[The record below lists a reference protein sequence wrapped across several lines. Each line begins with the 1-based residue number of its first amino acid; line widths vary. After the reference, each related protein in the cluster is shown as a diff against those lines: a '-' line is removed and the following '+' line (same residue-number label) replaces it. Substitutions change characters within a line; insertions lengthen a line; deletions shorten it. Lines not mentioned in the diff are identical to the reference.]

1 MSRAVPVVASIALL
15 AGVIA
20 VSPAAIQPSRAE
32 AWEYIRLENVLAGD
46 DLRMARTGAAAYNAR
61 TRHTFTLDAK
71 AGVLVETNRSGT
83 VVSRR
88 NVAGLKLQ
96 GVAGMAIRP
105 TADTTDPA
113 GATSLYVSVA
123 NASDDGAATG
133 PAILE
138 LALSEPVIAEALAG
152 VQDNVGHKIKEIDTT
167 LANWDP
173 FSPDPSG
180 IAYAGSIGQLVVSD
194 GEVEETGTN
203 NYPYEGIN
211 VWHVDPVTGAGDGIL
226 DTTAGSPI
234 NKEPVGVAWDPDRDE
249 MYISRDGS
257 SSAVWAYTRSGS
269 TWTLRNSRLVTD
281 FGVADAEGLAF
292 GNGNLYIGDGSN
304 KEVWVIGPGP
314 DAKVGTGDDVLV
326 NHFDTAGLGI
336 TDPEGVGFDRNT
348 GHVWILS
355 HKDGEGMVETLPD
368 GTPVSTTHFDF
379 PTDNPG
385 GLDIAPSSSTTD
397 DPSVM
402 SAWIVQRGV
411 DNNSDPNEKDGK
423 IFEVSMEAAPPPPP
437 PGDNLLVNGDFESG
451 SLGTAPPGW
460 TSSPNFT
467 TSDLDKHGGSFS
479 GRHVSSADAGYTIQQ
494 TVNAS
499 AGETYGVSAW
509 MNPTTTTDAFTVN
522 FKIQFR
528 TDSKAISTVVIV
540 KINKRT
546 PGGWNDYFTTVVAPA
561 GTTRARVSMVVS
573 SLKTTVYVD
582 DLSLTAQ
589 P

>member
-1 MSRAVPVVASIALL
+1 VTVVASIALV

-20 VSPAAIQPSRAE
+20 VSPAASQPSRAA
-32 AWEYIRLENVLAGD
+32 AWGYIRLENVLAAN
-46 DLRMARTGAAAYNAR
+46 DLRIRHLGLAAYDAR
-61 TRHTFTLDAK
+61 TRHTYRLDAK
-71 AGVLVETNRSGT
+71 AGVLLESNQSGV

-88 NVAGLKLQ
+88 NVADLKLR

-105 TADTTDPA
+105 TADTTDA
-113 GATSLYVSVA
+113 ASATSLYVSVA

-133 PAILE
+133 PAVLE
-138 LALSEPVIAEALAG
+138 LALAAPVTAEALAL

-167 LANWDP
+167 AANWDP

-180 IAYAGSIGQLVVSD
+180 IAYAGSIGKLVVDD
-194 GEVEETGTN
+194 GEVEETNVN

-211 VWHVDPVTGAGDGIL
+211 VWEVDPVTGAGDGIL

-234 NKEPVGVAWDPDRDE
+234 NKEPVGVAWDPDRNE
-249 MYISRDGS
+249 LYISRDGS
-257 SSAVWAYTRSGS
+257 SSAIWAYTRIG
-269 TWTLRNSRLVTD
+269 TQWVLRNSRLVTG

-292 GNGNLYIGDGSN
+292 GNGQLYIGDGTN
-304 KEVWVIGPGP
+304 KEIWIIGPGQ
-314 DAKVGTGDDVLV
+314 DGIVATGDDVLV
-326 NHFDTAGLGI
+326 SHFDTAVLGI
-336 TDPEGVGFDRNT
+336 TDPEGVGIDHNT

-368 GTPVSTTHFDF
+368 GTLVSTTHFDF
-379 PTDNPG
+379 PTNNPG
-385 GLDIAPSSSTTD
+385 GLDIAPTSSTTD
-397 DPSVM
+397 DPTAM
-402 SAWIVQRGV
+402 SAWVAQRGV

-437 PGDNLLVNGDFESG
+437 PGDNLLANGDFESG
-451 SLGTAPPGW
+451 SLGTSPPGW
-460 TSSPNFT
+460 SSSTNFT
-467 TSDLDKHGGSFS
+467 TSDVDKHAGSFS
-479 GRHVSSADAGYTIQQ
+479 GRHFSTADAGYTIEQ

-499 AGETYGVSAW
+499 AGQTYGISAW
-509 MNPTTTTDAFTVN
+509 MRPVTTTDAFTVN

-528 TDSKAISTVVIV
+528 TDSSAISTVVIA

-546 PGGWNDYFTTVVAPA
+546 PGTWNEFFTNVVAPV
-561 GTTRARVSMVVS
+561 GTTKARVSMVVS

-582 DLSLTAQ
+582 DVSLTAQ